1 MGGNVPTVTKP
12 KLKVVSGH
20 LAHRPEWPTWKVRAY
35 QWAPYV
41 TVIVLTITA
50 AMAFNAGRAMLGYAI
65 AGEMA
70 CRQGA
75 LPEPQILCAA
85 DDLDCLTNPTVV
97 EVSAIRDVIRERNG
111 QLARA
116 CLRVM

>member
-1 MGGNVPTVTKP
+1 MPTVTKPKP

-35 QWAPYV
+35 QAAPYV
-41 TVIVLTITA
+41 TVILLTITGV
-50 AMAFNAGRAMLGYAI
+50 MAFSWARSTLANAAV
-65 AGEMA
+65 GEIA

-97 EVSAIRDVIRERNG
+97 EVSRIKETIRERNIRM
-111 QLARA
+111 AKA
-116 CLRVM
+116 CISVL